1 MRLSE
6 IYPEMSKAHRKLI
19 INSLLS
25 SFEYILEVGEDGVC
39 QAIIDDNIDVSVF
52 ENVAKRIEE
61 YKRHC
66 QSEQTT

>member
-1 MRLSE
+1 MKLSE
-6 IYPEMSKAHRKLI
+6 MYPAMSSAQRKLI

-39 QAIIDDNIDVSVF
+39 RNIIDDNIDVSVF
-52 ENVAKRIEE
+52 ENVAKRVAE

-66 QSEQTT
+66 QGEQTV